1 MAVVSLLMPVCI
13 ILRMCIYCTSEIYW
27 GKKKNRHA
35 ILEYSIIFS
44 EIYLDTKVSVI
55 LCPILSQRLVQ

>member
-1 MAVVSLLMPVCI
+1 MPVCI

-27 GKKKNRHA
+27 EKNRHA
-35 ILEYSIIFS
+35 ILVFSIIFS

>member
-27 GKKKNRHA
+27 KKGRHA
-35 ILEYSIIFS
+35 ILEYSII
-44 EIYLDTKVSVI
+44 IKVSVI

>member
-1 MAVVSLLMPVCI
+1 MYHIKNVYILYFRDLLG
-13 ILRMCIYCTSEIYW
+13 E
-27 GKKKNRHA
+27 KKNRHA

>member
-1 MAVVSLLMPVCI
+1 MAVVSVLMPVCI

-27 GKKKNRHA
+27 KKTHA
-35 ILEYSIIFS
+35 ILDNSIIFS

-55 LCPILSQRLVQ
+55 LCPIPSQRLVQ